1 MAKSSF
7 ALTYDAEKLE
17 KRTASETAA
26 KARENTGTDKR
37 DLKTF
42 DFEEAVAESNET
54 KRIVNFL

>member
-17 KRTASETAA
+17 NRTASEIAE

-37 DLKTF
+37 DLKTS
-42 DFEEAVAESNET
+42 DFEEALAENSET